1 MRRLP
6 LCPVDVQRVARSAPC
21 CAASVVRWLH
31 GVDGNAGTDK
41 LIRAALLELDLHPVR
56 QDPLAAVDRE
66 TAQLECTGAEFV
78 AAAQAAIEPR
88 SDEELADICA
98 EFGAGHQPHKRLSG
112 ESPNMGQPGDARF
125 CLPGLDDSTSPT
137 PGTPAERS
145 APFVPP
151 PTLDE
156 VAELVAPYVRPAR
169 AKRCRVTCELPDGT
183 TAPADEQP
191 GHWWEPRPEE
201 GAP

>member
-6 LCPVDVQRVARSAPC
+6 LGPVDVGRVAT
-21 CAASVVRWLH
+21 AAGVCEQTVRRWLH
-31 GVDGNAGTDK
+31 GIGGHQAQDRA
-41 LIRAALLELDLHPVR
+41 IRAALDQLDLHPVR
-56 QDPLAAVDRE
+56 RDPMQRVDQE
-66 TAQLECTGAEFV
+66 TTQLLIPV
-78 AAAQAAIEPR
+78 V
-88 SDEELADICA
+88 DIA
-98 EFGAGHQPHKRLSG
+98 PDNPPATTRGESGNGGQFGAGRQPHKRLSG

-145 APFVPP
+145 APFMPP

-156 VAELVAPYVRPAR
+156 VAELVAPYVRPA
-169 AKRCRVTCELPDGT
+169 APAQRCRVTCELPDGT
-183 TAPADEQP
+183 AVTADERP